1 MCNGSIGISENKL
14 ILSGDF
20 TKETVSPLFPEIKKE
35 SLSGIDCLD
44 FGSAEIIDSAGVALL
59 DYILHDLC
67 KNSTFIIEGID
78 DKKIKTINTFSR
90 YYELDQT
97 KKDRLL
103 KSKEVMTEVSVLPG
117 KKTIFEATGDK
128 FFYLKDKMTE
138 LLVLSS
144 DIFFWSVVGLFERK
158 ASRKGSFLQQSILIG
173 LEAVPVI
180 TFLSLIIGLI
190 LALQSAAQLRQFGA
204 NIFVADLISI
214 AMVREMGPL
223 MTAIIVAG
231 RSGSAIA
238 SEIAT
243 MKVTEEL
250 DALKMMAI
258 SPVRYVIVPKI
269 HAITVC
275 MPLLVTISIII
286 GIFGGLIIAVTYLG
300 LSPVSFYTQSLNV
313 LVLKDIIVSYIKSL
327 FFAWTIVVI
336 GSYYGLQVKGGA
348 EGVGRAT
355 TLSVV
360 ASIFAV
366 IFLDVIFSLLFL
378 PK

>member
-1 MCNGSIGISENKL
+1 M
-14 ILSGDF
+14 
-20 TKETVSPLFPEIKKE
+20 
-35 SLSGIDCLD
+35 SGIDCLD